1 MAKDNRNR
9 QVALKQ
15 EKTTSAA
22 PKKKKKKSSPVKL
35 VIKILLA
42 VFLVMLL
49 VFLFVVGRYLYSYF
63 VTDDGSDITVPVD
76 YDTTAEEDVAKVSY
90 YLVGLMGE
98 SSTDPLEM
106 VSLVCF
112 DKKAGTVDVL
122 QMPVSSYLGKTEGWD
137 VTTLASAWS
146 DPQPLTWCEKCRQR
160 VFEPEVGE
168 ENTHSVC
175 GETLTEKKGSA
186 TENMIDMCN
195 DQYSMPVDAFF
206 ILPQKA
212 LVKLVDAVGG
222 VDVELDAEIKVN
234 DVRYKKGVQTL
245 PGEAALYYAVS
256 ADYKSTPATDIT
268 RMQHQRQVFTA
279 LFVRMAAMSEE
290 ELHDEVIDPV
300 MSGSTPIRVT
310 ETTRGLKAMLSG
322 ISKVSAD
329 DVDYERAMTIL
340 IQAMGKLNLTDMQYH
355 ILPGESAKVSSQ
367 NVYSVHKAELLTLLT
382 EQFNPYGQPIAET
395 DLGITE
401 VKNSG
406 EADVKT
412 ASFDTVVAPQ
422 EGVIQ
427 EESEEDPE
435 E

>member
-1 MAKDNRNR
+1 MAKDNRSR
-9 QVALKQ
+9 QVALKT
-15 EKTTSAA
+15 ERSATA
-22 PKKKKKKSSPVKL
+22 NPKKKKKKNSPVKL

-63 VTDDGSDITVPVD
+63 VTDDGSNIKVPVE

-122 QMPVSSYLGKTEGWD
+122 QMPVSSYLGKTEGWS
-137 VTTLASAWS
+137 VTTLAAAWS
-146 DPQPLTWCEKCRQR
+146 DPRPLTWCEKCRQR

-168 ENTHSVC
+168 GNTHTVC

-222 VDVELDAEIKVN
+222 VDVKLDAEIKVN

-245 PGEAALYYAVS
+245 SGEAALYYAVS

-300 MSGSTPIRVT
+300 MSSSTPIRVT

-322 ISKVSAD
+322 ISSKSAD
-329 DVDYERAMTIL
+329 AVDYEEAMTIL
-340 IQAMGKLNLTDMQYH
+340 IQEMGKRELTDMQYH
-355 ILPGESAKVSSQ
+355 ILPGEVAKVSSQ

-406 EADVKT
+406 KADVKT
-412 ASFDTVVAPQ
+412 ATFDTVVAPQ

-427 EESEEDPE
+427 KESEDPGE
-435 E
+435 